1 MLIIV
6 ALISLLGIFFGT
18 ALVIGGLKT
27 DNFKVACIGMA
38 LIILV
43 VLLTI
48 ISFQLVDIKAS
59 I

>member
-6 ALISLLGIFFGT
+6 ALISLLGIFLGA
-18 ALVIGGLKT
+18 ALTLGGLKV
-27 DNFKVACIGMA
+27 DNFKVACIGMM

-48 ISFQLVDIKAS
+48 VSFQLVDIKAA